1 MIIIKKHLFGHNNIS
16 NNNNQINENSGGS
29 MTMKKK
35 HQKLFNKVTSKSV
48 FSINGTGKHTYI
60 GNANNM
66 IYSNCPTNNTNI
78 YTSVKSSFGLRQTRI
93 INQGNDIYCNP
104 INSNQCQNKLFKD
117 INGLDIIY
125 NKHLRSENRSQSIYI
140 EKKIENCNIEKDLT
154 IINNN
159 TCYENSNKNTTTI
172 GHINK
177 IKRTCNIT
185 KPEKIIKPLEYSDY
199 LKKIKNC
206 SNKWNALDMR
216 VIAC

>member
-1 MIIIKKHLFGHNNIS
+1 MIIIKKHLLWRNNIS
-16 NNNNQINENSGGS
+16 NNGNPINENSGGS

-35 HQKLFNKVTSKSV
+35 HQKLFNKVTSNSV
-48 FSINGTGKHTYI
+48 FSINGTGTHTYI

-66 IYSNCPTNNTNI
+66 IYSKCPNDNTNI
-78 YTSVKSSFGLRQTRI
+78 STSVKSSFGLRQTRI

-117 INGLDIIY
+117 INGIDISY

-140 EKKIENCNIEKDLT
+140 EKKIQKCNIEKDFS
-154 IINNN
+154 NNN
-159 TCYENSNKNTTTI
+159 
-172 GHINK
+172 

-185 KPEKIIKPLEYSDY
+185 KPEQIIKPLEYSDY

>member
-1 MIIIKKHLFGHNNIS
+1 
-16 NNNNQINENSGGS
+16 
-29 MTMKKK
+29 
-35 HQKLFNKVTSKSV
+35 
-48 FSINGTGKHTYI
+48 
-60 GNANNM
+60 M

-159 TCYENSNKNTTTI
+159 TCYDNSNKNTTTI

-177 IKRTCNIT
+177 LKRTCNIT
-185 KPEKIIKPLEYSDY
+185 KPEKMINPLEYSDY
-199 LKKIKNC
+199 LKKIKKC
-206 SNKWNALDMR
+206 SNWNPPDMR